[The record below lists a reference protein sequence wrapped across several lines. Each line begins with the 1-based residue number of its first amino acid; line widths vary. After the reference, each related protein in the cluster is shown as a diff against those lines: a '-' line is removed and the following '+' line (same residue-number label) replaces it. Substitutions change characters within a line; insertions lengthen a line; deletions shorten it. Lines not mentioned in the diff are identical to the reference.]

1 MTRLDETRRDGN
13 RLVEDFIKTAG
24 DMAEQRQQDA
34 KNWQTPPETADIY
47 MRSCRSWNRVAS
59 ELEEGMLTEDSK
71 RFLRGIPIGAD
82 FLRELGDQ
90 QQ

>member
-24 DMAEQRQQDA
+24 DMAVKAYQDA
-34 KNWQTPPETADIY
+34 KSSRIDLDGERFINA
-47 MRSCRSWNRVAS
+47 SRSWNQVAN
-59 ELEEGMLTEDSK
+59 ELREGTLTEDSK
-71 RFLRGIPIGAD
+71 RFLRVIPIGAD